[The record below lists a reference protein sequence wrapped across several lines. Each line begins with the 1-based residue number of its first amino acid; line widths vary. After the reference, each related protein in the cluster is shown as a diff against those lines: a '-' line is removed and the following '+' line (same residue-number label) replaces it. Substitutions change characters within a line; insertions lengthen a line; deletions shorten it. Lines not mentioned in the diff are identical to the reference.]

1 MCIWGGG
8 MLYNRFQFLKHHVP
22 KLKVTKIKTKR
33 VVGTSKCSC
42 RMARAHGE
50 IRFLR
55 KKEKKNRT
63 SKSVSKKDEKTACFS
78 ENHVISAD
86 NKEKS

>member
-1 MCIWGGG
+1 MGVWGGG
-8 MLYNRFQFLKHHVP
+8 MLYNRFPFLKHHVP

-55 KKEKKNRT
+55 KKEKKIGLPSLCLKRM
-63 SKSVSKKDEKTACFS
+63 KKQHASVK
-78 ENHVISAD
+78 IM
-86 NKEKS
+86 

>member
-55 KKEKKNRT
+55 KKEKKKIGLPSLCLKRM
-63 SKSVSKKDEKTACFS
+63 KKQHASVK
-78 ENHVISAD
+78 IM
-86 NKEKS
+86 

>member
-1 MCIWGGG
+1 

-55 KKEKKNRT
+55 KKEKKIGLPSLCLKRM
-63 SKSVSKKDEKTACFS
+63 KKQHASVK
-78 ENHVISAD
+78 IM
-86 NKEKS
+86 